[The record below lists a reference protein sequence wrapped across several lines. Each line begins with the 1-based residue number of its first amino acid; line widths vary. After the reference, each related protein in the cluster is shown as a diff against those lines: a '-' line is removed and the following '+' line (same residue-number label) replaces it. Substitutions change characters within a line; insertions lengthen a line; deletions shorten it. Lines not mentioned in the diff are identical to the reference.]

1 MYKCDIC
8 GREIFKK
15 IRMKGYTLCSKHMHQ
30 ILKYGHP
37 LDNNPRTVNDLNDYN
52 ICGDIVYFNLYDQN
66 CMWVGNFII
75 DLADIELVKYHK
87 WRYSHNHIVTG
98 SGVGGIRELSHI
110 ILGIPK
116 EQDSMIVVDHINGTG
131 GDNRRCNL
139 RVCTQAQNMCNKYH
153 MSNNLTGQGLIGVI
167 YDSAR
172 NRYAPEIRFGYQ
184 RLHLGRYRTIEEAA
198 YVRLIAEKYLFK
210 EYANQ
215 EQIARKEAMSA
226 NIPEERK
233 RELENYTISK
243 IQLNF
248 GNQLC

>member
-8 GREIFKK
+8 GREVFKK
-15 IRMKGYTLCSKHMHQ
+15 IRLKGYTLCNKHQQQ
-30 ILKYGHP
+30 IFKYGHP

-52 ICGDIVYFNLYDQN
+52 IYGNIVYFNIYNRN
-66 CMWVGNFII
+66 CMWVGNFIV

-87 WRYSHNHIVTG
+87 WRYGHNHIITG
-98 SGVGGIRELSHI
+98 SGTNIRELSHI
-110 ILGIPK
+110 ILGIPR
-116 EQDSMIVVDHINGTG
+116 EQDSTTIVDHINGITG
-131 GDNRRCNL
+131 NNRRCNL
-139 RVCTQAQNMCNKYH
+139 RICTLAQNALNKYH
-153 MSNNLTGQGLIGVI
+153 MSNNTTGQGLIGI
-167 YDSAR
+167 AYDSTR
-172 NRYAPEIRFGYQ
+172 NRYTPEIRFGYQ

>member
-8 GREIFKK
+8 GREVFKK
-15 IRMKGYTLCSKHMHQ
+15 IRLKGYTLCNKHQQQ
-30 ILKYGHP
+30 IFKYGHP

-52 ICGDIVYFNLYDQN
+52 IHGNIVYFNIYNRN
-66 CMWVGNFII
+66 CMWVGNFIV

-87 WRYSHNHIVTG
+87 WRYGHNHIITG
-98 SGVGGIRELSHI
+98 SGTNIRELSHI
-110 ILGIPK
+110 ILGIPR
-116 EQDSMIVVDHINGTG
+116 EQDSTTIVDYINGIT

-139 RVCTQAQNMCNKYH
+139 RICTLAQNALNKYH
-153 MSNNLTGQGLIGVI
+153 MSNNTTGQGLIGI
-167 YDSAR
+167 AYDSTR
-172 NRYAPEIRFGYQ
+172 NRYTPEIKFGYQ

>member
-8 GREIFKK
+8 GREVFKK
-15 IRMKGYTLCSKHMHQ
+15 IRLKDYTLCNKHQQQ
-30 ILKYGHP
+30 IFKYGHP

-52 ICGDIVYFNLYDQN
+52 IHGNIVYFNIYNRN
-66 CMWVGNFII
+66 CMWVGNFIV

-87 WRYSHNHIVTG
+87 WRYGHNHIITG
-98 SGVGGIRELSHI
+98 SGTNIRELSHI
-110 ILGIPK
+110 ILGIPR
-116 EQDSMIVVDHINGTG
+116 EQDSTTIVDHINGIT

-139 RVCTQAQNMCNKYH
+139 RICTLAQNALNKYH
-153 MSNNLTGQGLIGVI
+153 MSNNTTGQGLIGI
-167 YDSAR
+167 AYDSTR
-172 NRYAPEIRFGYQ
+172 NRYTPEIRFGYQ

>member
-8 GREIFKK
+8 GREVFKK
-15 IRMKGYTLCSKHMHQ
+15 IRLKGYTLCNKHQQQ
-30 ILKYGHP
+30 IFKYGHQ

-52 ICGDIVYFNLYDQN
+52 IHGNIVYFNIYNRN
-66 CMWVGNFII
+66 CMWVGNFIV

-87 WRYSHNHIVTG
+87 WRYGHNHIITG
-98 SGVGGIRELSHI
+98 SGTNIRELSHI
-110 ILGIPK
+110 ILGIPR
-116 EQDSMIVVDHINGTG
+116 EQDSTTIVDHINGIT

-139 RVCTQAQNMCNKYH
+139 RICTLAQNALNKYH
-153 MSNNLTGQGLIGVI
+153 MSNNTTGQGLIGI
-167 YDSAR
+167 AYDSTR
-172 NRYAPEIRFGYQ
+172 NRYTPEIKFGYQ

>member
-8 GREIFKK
+8 GREVFKK
-15 IRMKGYTLCSKHMHQ
+15 IRLKGYTLCNKHQQQ
-30 ILKYGHP
+30 IFKYGHP

-52 ICGDIVYFNLYDQN
+52 IHGNIVYFNIYNRN
-66 CMWVGNFII
+66 CMWVGNFIV

-87 WRYSHNHIVTG
+87 WRYGHNHIITG
-98 SGVGGIRELSHI
+98 SGTNIRELSHI
-110 ILGIPK
+110 ILGIPR
-116 EQDSMIVVDHINGTG
+116 EQDSTTIVDHINGIT

-139 RVCTQAQNMCNKYH
+139 RICTLAQNALNKYH
-153 MSNNLTGQGLIGVI
+153 MSSNTTGQGLIGI
-167 YDSAR
+167 AYDSTR
-172 NRYAPEIRFGYQ
+172 NRYTPEIKFGYQ

>member
-8 GREIFKK
+8 GREVFKK
-15 IRMKGYTLCSKHMHQ
+15 IRLKGYTLCNKHQQQ
-30 ILKYGHP
+30 IFKYGHP

-52 ICGDIVYFNLYDQN
+52 IYGNIVYFNIYNRN
-66 CMWVGNFII
+66 CMWVGNFIV

-87 WRYSHNHIVTG
+87 WRYGHNHIITG
-98 SGVGGIRELSHI
+98 SGTNIRELSHI
-110 ILGIPK
+110 ILGIPR
-116 EQDSMIVVDHINGTG
+116 EQDSTTIVDYINGIT

-139 RVCTQAQNMCNKYH
+139 RICTLAQNALNKYH
-153 MSNNLTGQGLIGVI
+153 MSNNTTGQGLIGI
-167 YDSAR
+167 AYDSTR
-172 NRYAPEIRFGYQ
+172 NRYTPEIRFGYQ

-210 EYANQ
+210 EYTNQ